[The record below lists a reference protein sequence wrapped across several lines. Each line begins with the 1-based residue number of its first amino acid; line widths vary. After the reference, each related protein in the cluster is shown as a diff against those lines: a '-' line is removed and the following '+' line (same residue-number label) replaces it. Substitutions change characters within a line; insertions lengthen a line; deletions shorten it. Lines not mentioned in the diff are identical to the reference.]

1 MSDNHKEHPTPKKYV
16 QIAIFLGVLTAI
28 EVALYYTEDIV
39 GVFTDPLLIFLAIGK
54 YIVVVGWFMHLRFE
68 NKMVNRF
75 FAGGI
80 LGDRHALASH
90 QWGGPIQL
98 AFDFQAYAANET
110 EGSFDHQGMGSRSAG
125 IHQ

>member
-1 MSDNHKEHPTPKKYV
+1 MSDNHKEHPTPTKYV

-75 FAGGI
+75 FAGGMI
-80 LGDRHALASH
+80 LAVILFAIVMIERAAGDYL
-90 QWGGPIQL
+90 
-98 AFDFQAYAANET
+98 N
-110 EGSFDHQGMGSRSAG
+110 
-125 IHQ
+125 